1 MMLTLNLV
9 GPAPWGFR
17 ITGGKDFNKPITV
30 SKVSEGSKAATAD
43 LQPGDVIVFINGE
56 STEDMLNVEAQNRIK
71 CSSSKLQLS
80 IERQASLTPN
90 RDVASHYQ
98 DTFKAGRHESW
109 SPQESRYSSQ
119 GSNSPR
125 SSSPFSSPA
134 VKSRPYS
141 PHEERMETAVMN
153 RSVYAQ
159 GSPLHLGQDRTPS
172 PTGLKQDRV
181 QEGGSYSRREGSPV
195 FVLPPSPTH
204 PGVAS
209 PRSLQNFSR
218 LSPMASNRQKSTG
231 SDPGINRFEE
241 DSEVYKMLQ
250 ENRETRAPP
259 RQSSS
264 FRILQEAL
272 ESEGPD
278 IYLPSCLSPNVHK
291 PVSSTVH
298 NLHICEKCGSS
309 IVNQAVKIQENHYR
323 HSACYVCSDC
333 GLNLKMRGHF
343 WVGDTM
349 YCEKHARARY
359 RGPEATVPSAPSQ
372 P

>member
-1 MMLTLNLV
+1 M
-9 GPAPWGFR
+9 
-17 ITGGKDFNKPITV
+17 
-30 SKVSEGSKAATAD
+30 
-43 LQPGDVIVFINGE
+43 
-56 STEDMLNVEAQNRIK
+56 
-71 CSSSKLQLS
+71 
-80 IERQASLTPN
+80 
-90 RDVASHYQ
+90 
-98 DTFKAGRHESW
+98 
-109 SPQESRYSSQ
+109 
-119 GSNSPR
+119 R
-125 SSSPFSSPA
+125 SA
-134 VKSRPYS
+134 PYS
-141 PHEERMETAVMN
+141 PHEERMETAVIS
-153 RSVYAQ
+153 RSVPTQ
-159 GSPLHLGQDRTPS
+159 GSPLHLVQDRTPS
-172 PTGLKQDRV
+172 PIGLKQDRV

-204 PGVAS
+204 PRVAS

-218 LSPMASNRQKSTG
+218 FSPMASSRQKSTG

-278 IYLPSCLSPNVHK
+278 TYLPSRLSPNVHK

-298 NLHICEKCGSS
+298 NLHVCEKCGSS

-323 HSACYVCSDC
+323 HAACYVCSDC
-333 GLNLKMRGHF
+333 SLNLKMRGHF
-343 WVGDTM
+343 WVGNEM

-359 RGPEATVPSAPSQ
+359 RGPEDTASSVPSSQ